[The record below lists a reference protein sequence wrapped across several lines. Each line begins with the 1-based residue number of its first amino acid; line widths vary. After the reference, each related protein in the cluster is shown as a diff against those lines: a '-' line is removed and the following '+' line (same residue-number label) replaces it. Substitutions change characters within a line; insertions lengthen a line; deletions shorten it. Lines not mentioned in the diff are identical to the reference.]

1 MKQVTK
7 ITLTFELTHQT
18 GDSTIGCIRSLISKL
33 REHNDAGE
41 VEVVTDDDTG
51 DYTFIKHDGKY
62 SHQFKFSD
70 IDTFVR
76 KYAKIGSYEVASV
89 LNDYSRFVDCDSK
102 TEEVVDEQ
110 DVSNG

>member
-18 GDSTIGCIRSLISKL
+18 GDSTIGCIRSLICKL
-33 REHNDAGE
+33 REYNSNGE
-41 VEVVTDDDTG
+41 IEVVTNDDTG
-51 DYTFIKHDGKY
+51 DYTFIEHDGKY

-76 KYAKIGSYEVASV
+76 KYAKTGAGEMASV
-89 LNDYSRFVDCDSK
+89 LSDYGSYVDCDSK

>member
-1 MKQVTK
+1 MKQETV
-7 ITLTFELTHQT
+7 ITLQFKLTHT
-18 GDSTIGCIRSLISKL
+18 DESTIGCVRSLISKL
-33 REHNDAGE
+33 REHNDAGQ

-89 LNDYSRFVDCDSK
+89 LNDYGRFVDCDSK